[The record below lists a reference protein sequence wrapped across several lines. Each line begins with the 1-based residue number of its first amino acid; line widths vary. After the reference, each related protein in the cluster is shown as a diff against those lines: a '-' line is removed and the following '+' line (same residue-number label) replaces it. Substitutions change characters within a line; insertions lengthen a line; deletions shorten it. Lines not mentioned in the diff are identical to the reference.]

1 MEEKKMA
8 TAETATTET
17 TAKVTKSSQSTKER
31 EEKIRNLAEKL
42 LSIEIQNVP
51 DEQEPPSLFNI
62 NGVEVLPKDAV
73 GIIAAQKKS
82 GKSNFTGLLM
92 AASASPNHQVL
103 NGAIRSNEGKLK
115 ILNIDTEQ
123 PLRDARRTLRRIM
136 KTAGYD
142 YGEQWNTHGI
152 VSLSVK
158 DIEEAD
164 RMTIIELAI
173 KKYEPQ
179 LVFVDG
185 IADLIG
191 SINDEREAK
200 EVMAWMDYL
209 SCEYD
214 CAVVGM
220 LHLNFNSGKIG
231 GWAGTQANKKF
242 TDSFILKKDKSNG
255 FFTVEHEGRGE
266 SAPNLRFKIVCPY
279 GQKVGWWET
288 VDISSIPEL
297 TQEDAE
303 EMELHNLMDAAPL
316 PCTNTQLISWLM
328 NVKRWT
334 SKSPADKTLKK
345 CKQYGIL
352 DSRREGRQS
361 VWYVV
366 TTPDAQE
373 QELNLSDD

>member
-8 TAETATTET
+8 TAEAATTEAA
-17 TAKVTKSSQSTKER
+17 AKVINYSQSTKIS
-31 EEKIRNLAEKL
+31 EEKVKSL
-42 LSIEIQNVP
+42 LDRLSSIEITNVP

-82 GKSNFTGLLM
+82 GKSNFAGLLM

-103 NGAIRSNEGKLK
+103 NGAIRSNEGTLK

-142 YGEQWNTHGI
+142 YGEQWNTHDI

-164 RMTIIELAI
+164 RIYIIELAV
-173 KKYEPQ
+173 KKYKPQ

-191 SINDEREAK
+191 SINDEKEAK

-242 TDSFILKKDKSNG
+242 TDSFILKKDRSNG

-266 SAPNLRFKIVCPY
+266 SAPNLRFKIVCPF
-279 GQKVGWWET
+279 GQKVGWWEP

-303 EMELHNLMDAAPL
+303 EMELRNLMDAAPL

-328 NVKRWT
+328 NVKGWT

-361 VWYVV
+361 VWYKV
-366 TTPDAQE
+366 TTPDAKE
-373 QELNLSDD
+373 QDLNLSDD